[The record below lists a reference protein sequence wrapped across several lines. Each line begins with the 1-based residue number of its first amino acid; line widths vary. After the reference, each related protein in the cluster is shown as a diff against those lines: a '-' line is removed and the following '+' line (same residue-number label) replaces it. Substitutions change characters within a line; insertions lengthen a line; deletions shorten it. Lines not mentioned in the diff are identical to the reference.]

1 MVESVFARADVDYG
15 TYEYTLK
22 EVKSGYEGVVYSPS
36 EFKIMVMKYNAP
48 SSSNPS
54 VYEDHIIAKVV
65 RTKLGN
71 DSLREEQK
79 KDALNEKVSGISNNY
94 GAPTPPPENP
104 DTPPVTPP
112 GDTPNDSTHV
122 VSIKKKIT
130 GSSVNHS
137 QLFKFEVFVV
147 PASTTGVNEVD
158 GVKQRD
164 VCS

>member
-1 MVESVFARADVDYG
+1 
-15 TYEYTLK
+15 
-22 EVKSGYEGVVYSPS
+22 
-36 EFKIMVMKYNAP
+36 MVMKYNAP

-54 VYEDHIIAKVV
+54 VYEDHIIAEVV

-79 KDALNEKVSGISNNY
+79 KAALNEKVSGISNNY

-112 GDTPNDSTHV
+112 DDTPNDSTHV